1 MFKLTKQGRCDVTLT
16 YYNDSMEIL
25 FQHGI
30 TFDMKPTI
38 KDLKSRFTIEN
49 AKFLRISTAP
59 AWVQKTFKL

>member
-1 MFKLTKQGRCDVTLT
+1 MFKLTKQGRCDATLS

-25 FQHGI
+25 YQHGI

-38 KDLKSRFTIEN
+38 KDLKSMFKIEG
-49 AKFLRISTAP
+49 AKYLRISTTP